1 MTTIAARADG
11 TFLGFDFGTRRIGVA
26 LGNRRLGS
34 ARALGTLKGTQ
45 EPDWDGI
52 SRLIS
57 EWQPEALVVGLPLTL
72 EGQPQA
78 ATRHARRFMQQL
90 AERYPLPVHAA
101 DERMSSIEAHS
112 QLRTRRATG
121 QRRRRLQDGD
131 IDSTAAKLILE
142 HWLSEN
148 P

>member
-1 MTTIAARADG
+1 MMASAAPADG

-26 LGNRRLGS
+26 LGSRRLGN
-34 ARALGTLKGTQ
+34 ARALGTLVGTP

-52 SRLIS
+52 TQLVR

-90 AERYPLPVHAA
+90 TERYALPVHAA

-112 QLRTRRATG
+112 QLRRRRATG

-148 P
+148 S